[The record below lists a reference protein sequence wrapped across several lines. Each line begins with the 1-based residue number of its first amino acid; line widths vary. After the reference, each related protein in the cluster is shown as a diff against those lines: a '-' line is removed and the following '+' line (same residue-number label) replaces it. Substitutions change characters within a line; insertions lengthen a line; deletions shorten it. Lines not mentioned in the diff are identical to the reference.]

1 MKEERISK
9 QRLQKLYSVD
19 RTTIESWVKN
29 HGLPMI
35 RISSHSKYVN
45 RSEWL
50 EWEKQMTEN
59 KTTCDNEVG

>member
-29 HGLPMI
+29 YGLPMI
-35 RISSHSKYVN
+35 RISSHSQYVKPKD
-45 RSEWL
+45 L
-50 EWEKQMTEN
+50 YAWERKMMIN
-59 KTTCDNEVG
+59 KTSSNNEIG

>member
-1 MKEERISK
+1 MKEERITK

-35 RISSHSKYVN
+35 RISSHSQYVKPKD
-45 RSEWL
+45 L
-50 EWEKQMTEN
+50 YAWERKMMMN
-59 KTTCDNEVG
+59 KTTSEDEIG